1 MILYICQVILDNFI
15 NICYNNYRGY
25 YFNNKEEL
33 MTENEKI
40 RLNLNGENKKVKR
53 SLCVKTK
60 QLEIKFLKSMEN
72 VDLLGV
78 RAYEM
83 YLQEQA

>member
-1 MILYICQVILDNFI
+1 
-15 NICYNNYRGY
+15 
-25 YFNNKEEL
+25 